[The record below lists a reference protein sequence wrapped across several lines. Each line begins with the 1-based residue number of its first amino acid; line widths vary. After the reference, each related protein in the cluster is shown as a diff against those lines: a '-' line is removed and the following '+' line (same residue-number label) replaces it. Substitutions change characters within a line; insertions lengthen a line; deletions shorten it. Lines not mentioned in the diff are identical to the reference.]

1 MIKVTPDPPEIPDV
15 APDESLDSGKLH
27 EAAEHALDHFLP
39 PPFDK
44 PRLADVPPVN
54 IFTVVPG
61 LSSETLLANACET
74 LAGANV
80 LVSDLAFDVEGS
92 CRNVALAVQQMIE
105 LSQLL
110 VNEALEQVAPA
121 G

>member
-1 MIKVTPDPPEIPDV
+1 MIKVTPDPPEVPDV
-15 APDESLDSGKLH
+15 VPDEFLDSSKLH
-27 EAAEHALDHFLP
+27 EAAERALDHFLP

-44 PRLADVPPVN
+44 SRLADARSVN
-54 IFTVVPG
+54 IFAVVPG
-61 LSSETLLANACET
+61 LSTETLLANTCET

-80 LVSDLAFDVEGS
+80 LASDLAFDVEGS
-92 CRNVALAVQQMIE
+92 CRNVALAIQQLIE

>member
-1 MIKVTPDPPEIPDV
+1 MIKVTPDPPVSENISPYKSDR
-15 APDESLDSGKLH
+15 ASQ
-27 EAAEHALDHFLP
+27 
-39 PPFDK
+39 FDK
-44 PRLADVPPVN
+44 PRLSDAPPVN
-54 IFTVVPG
+54 IFAVVPG
-61 LSSETLLANACET
+61 LNSETLLANAYET

-92 CRNVALAVQQMIE
+92 CRSVALAIQQMIE

-110 VNEALEQVAPA
+110 VNEALEQGAPA